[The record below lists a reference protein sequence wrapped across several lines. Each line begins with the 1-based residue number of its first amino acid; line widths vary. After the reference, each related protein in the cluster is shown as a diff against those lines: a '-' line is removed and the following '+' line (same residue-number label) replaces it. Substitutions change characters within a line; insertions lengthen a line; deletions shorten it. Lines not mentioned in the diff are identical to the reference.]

1 MAASPKSIDL
11 GRECVRLLLRE
22 QADGHDRVLLEP
34 AVRDALYQ
42 DIAVPASSPRS
53 VPAAS
58 RPAVAA
64 APVAEVRHPP
74 VADVRHTPVAEVR
87 HPPVADVR
95 QPPVLIPV
103 ARSVAPVVLEVVS
116 PAAPKVSDDDWEAL
130 AAKVAVCQACPL
142 GQGRRNPVFGE
153 GDRQARL
160 MFIGEGPGEE
170 EDLQGRPF
178 VGRAG
183 QFLTKMIE
191 AMGVTREQVYIAN
204 IVKCRPPGNREPQRD
219 EALVCLA
226 YLERQIA
233 LVKPEVIVTLGNV
246 PLQWLLG
253 QKGITRLRGQW
264 HDWRGIPLMPT
275 YHPSY
280 IIRLEGMEREK
291 DIKRDVWN
299 DLKQVMARLGLKPK
313 R

>member
-1 MAASPKSIDL
+1 MAAKPQKSIDL
-11 GRECVRLLLRE
+11 GRECIRLLMRE
-22 QADGHDRVLLEP
+22 QAAGRDRVLLEP
-34 AVRDALYQ
+34 AVRDLLYQ
-42 DIAVPASSPRS
+42 DSVTPVRPAPAVTRPSAPAVPVQSAQPVPVSRSLPASSPA
-53 VPAAS
+53 PAS
-58 RPAVAA
+58 RPAPVMGAA
-64 APVAEVRHPP
+64 
-74 VADVRHTPVAEVR
+74 
-87 HPPVADVR
+87 
-95 QPPVLIPV
+95 IPA
-103 ARSVAPVVLEVVS
+103 ARSVAPASPEFVPVS
-116 PAAPKVSDDDWEAL
+116 VSSDEGWEAL
-130 AAKVAVCQACPL
+130 AAKVAGCRACPL
-142 GQGRRNPVFGE
+142 CQGRRNTVFGE
-153 GDRQARL
+153 GDPQARL

-191 AMGVTREQVYIAN
+191 AMGLSREQVYIAN

-219 EALVCLA
+219 EALVCLP

-233 LVKPEVIVTLGNV
+233 LVKPEAIVTLGNV

-253 QKGITRLRGQW
+253 QKGITKLRGQW
-264 HDWRGIPLMPT
+264 HEWRGIPLMPT

-299 DLKQVMARLGLKPK
+299 DLKQVMARLGLKARK
-313 R
+313 